1 MYRRL
6 QSFEDEYYRLLEQ
19 PSQRAKYAKVDIDFQ
34 KASGR
39 IDLSLLTY
47 ENQQVLKQQFRRQVL
62 QVDQLFNDVGLPGME
77 FKSSNLYSAL
87 LKYDVAD
94 TSSPMGEMLNRM
106 FFNVNPLKDGFES
119 INFGMSNMMDT
130 KSLRQLMASKSIRPE
145 DLDTSSMLTFDV
157 ETTGVTADSQIRQ
170 FSYKIG
176 DQEAVTF
183 NFRNPLMDT
192 STVTKSGISYRMSD
206 FVNMGQNNVREMSEF
221 AEAAKQMF
229 NEMENVSHISAHNAR
244 FDLGQFGKTLQSIG
258 AFDADEEL
266 RQQYFR
272 ILDRTFQQDNYLVDT
287 AESMRSYFTDEAS
300 RVVGES
306 GDRASRLVSQL
317 LGPETITKAGIGGSS
332 AIVSVENLALN
343 SNLFQLLE
351 KHDEVTANEIAQGL
365 KKGSHNADVDIAI
378 QASLEKMR
386 IRSELNDLGGDRL
399 TFRFNE
405 AGEAIGEPLSEFET
419 YARSRVFKS
428 QAITPV
434 TNIAS
439 VQHISD
445 AVSSYLR
452 TNEGMQ
458 GVQIRTT
465 GTSVGLD
472 SGEGILSF
480 NQASKNYEFRVFGSE
495 TAERIQTSTA
505 RQYISRTLNEASSA
519 GEGTQSSIRIK
530 GRTVPIGLRNIADES
545 ILDLGMSFG
554 TATSADSMIRAR
566 SVLASEG
573 LTSIP
578 SATTNEDLLIRSLGL
593 TNEQFGVSQ
602 SFGNIIQRVTNKQG
616 QSPVQQVRNPLD
628 YNVDVLNSYTANVAR
643 AGLPFATIGDANR
656 IMSVGIAEATASIG
670 EAAGIN
676 LTHGRNAKLTT
687 ETALSFFKMQNVTR
701 IGTLT
706 SDTVNPLKPVSKV
719 SASFTDMFDIGQ
731 DPTTGRQTLRVK
743 AFQEQF
749 NADGTIRR
757 QALAGMDQDIMS
769 TDLNRFTLS
778 FVSGSGEG
786 DKLMPSRVNLVYKVQ
801 GENAKAE
808 SRRLAEYMLDNA
820 ETFQDT
826 MRNMASGD
834 ARMGAYVRE
843 MTQFVTMPATGEMR
857 EKVTSRLA
865 EQIEETGVIFASVEG
880 DPADAIKQAVK
891 RSGIDMVENDVRL
904 QNHAMRIAH
913 ADAGSGTLTMSAMSD
928 LTADRIVGRTSQAAQ
943 DETFAA
949 LDKAT
954 ELNEIFNDSKQKR
967 RAQRVVTAAQ
977 NSAATDEAVDLSRKP
992 AMDFST
998 RMTDFYIAN
1007 KPKIGFAALG
1017 LAVAGA
1023 GYYIA
1028 KDRREQRLYEETR
1041 EVQNFEPGNARR
1053 SRQSF
1058 NSMASPQ
1065 STRRDPLVTAGVVGN
1080 LDRNKINHTKMG
1092 PNKYNHLYGN

>member
-1 MYRRL
+1 MDL
-6 QSFEDEYYRLLEQ
+6 Q
-19 PSQRAKYAKVDIDFQ
+19 KK
-34 KASGR
+34 SGR

-47 ENQQVLKQQFRRQVL
+47 ENQQALKEQYRRQVL

-94 TSSPMGEMLNRM
+94 TSSPMGEMLSRM
-106 FFNVNPLKDGFES
+106 FFNVNPLKDGFEA
-119 INFGMSNMMDT
+119 INFGMSNMMDV
-130 KSLRQLMASKSIRPE
+130 KSMRQLMASKTVRA
-145 DLDTSSMLTFDV
+145 DYDKMLTFDV

-170 FSYKIG
+170 FSYRIG
-176 DQEAVTF
+176 NQEAVTF
-183 NFRNPLMDT
+183 NFRNPIMDT
-192 STVTKSGISYRMSD
+192 ATVTKSGISYRMSD
-206 FVNMGQNNVREMSEF
+206 FVNMGDDNVREMSSF

-229 NEMENVSHISAHNAR
+229 NEMENAEKVSHISAHNAR
-244 FDLGQFGKTLQSIG
+244 FDLTQFGKTLQSIG
-258 AFDADEEL
+258 AFEADEGL
-266 RQQYFR
+266 KQQYFR
-272 ILDRTFQQDNYLVDT
+272 ILDRTFEQDDYLIDT

-343 SNLFQLLE
+343 SNLFELIE
-351 KHDEVTANEIAQGL
+351 KHEEDFANKLAKDL
-365 KKGSHNADVDIAI
+365 KAGSHVADVDTAI
-378 QASLEKMR
+378 QASLERMR

-405 AGEAIGEPLSEFET
+405 AGEAVSYNQAGDAVAKPLSEFET
-419 YARSRVFKS
+419 FARSRVFKS

-445 AVSSYLR
+445 AVGSYLR
-452 TNEGMQ
+452 TDKGMQ
-458 GVQIRTT
+458 GVQLAAT
-465 GTSVGLD
+465 GTNLGLE

-480 NQASKNYEFRVFGSE
+480 NQASRNYEFRVFGSE

-505 RQYISRTLNEASSA
+505 RQYISRTLNEAISA
-519 GEGTQSSIRIK
+519 GEGVESSIRVK
-530 GRTVPIGLRNIADES
+530 GTPTSIGLRNIADES
-545 ILDLGMSFG
+545 ILDLGLSFS
-554 TATSADSMIRAR
+554 TATSADSMVRAN

-578 SATTNEDLLIRSLGL
+578 RATTNEDLLIRSLGL
-593 TNEQFGVSQ
+593 TNEQFGTSQ
-602 SFGNIIQRVTNKQG
+602 SFGNIIQRITNKQD
-616 QSPVQQVRNPLD
+616 SPVQQVRNPLE
-628 YNVDVLNSYTANVAR
+628 YNVDVLNSYTANAAK
-643 AGLPFATIGDANR
+643 AGLPFTTIGDANR
-656 IMSVGIAEATASIG
+656 IMSVGMAEATASIG
-670 EAAGIN
+670 EAAGLN

-687 ETALSFFKMQNVTR
+687 ETGLSFFKMQNATR
-701 IGTLT
+701 MGTLI
-706 SDTVNPLKPVSKV
+706 SDAISPLKAPSKV
-719 SASFTDMFDIGQ
+719 MAGFTDMFDIGQ
-731 DPTTGRQTLRVK
+731 DATTGRQTLRVK

-749 NADGTIRR
+749 NADGTVRR

-786 DKLMPSRVNLVYKVQ
+786 DSLMPSRVNLIYKVQ
-801 GENAKAE
+801 AETAQAE
-808 SRRLAEYMLDNA
+808 SEALADYMLRNA
-820 ETFQDT
+820 QTFQDT
-826 MRNMASGD
+826 MREMVSGD
-834 ARMGAYVRE
+834 ARMKSYVDE
-843 MTQFVTMPATGEMR
+843 LVQFTTMPETGEMR
-857 EKVTSRLA
+857 GKVASRLA
-865 EQIEETGVIFASVEG
+865 EQIKETGIVLGFVEG
-880 DPADAIKQAVK
+880 DPADALQKAVK

-904 QNHAMRIAH
+904 QSHAMRIAH

-928 LTADRIVGRTSQAAQ
+928 LTADNIVGRTSRAAQ
-943 DETFAA
+943 EETFAA

-967 RAQRVVTAAQ
+967 RAQRVVMAAQ
-977 NSAATDEAVDLSRKP
+977 NSAATDDAVDLSRKP

-1041 EVQNFEPGNARR
+1041 EVQNFEPGNARGPR
-1053 SRQSF
+1053 SNF
-1058 NSMASPQ
+1058 NALASPQ
-1065 STRRDPLVTAGVVGN
+1065 STRRDPLVTAGVVGS
-1080 LDRNKINHTKMG
+1080 LDRNKINHTRMG